1 MGDDIATCRF
11 SALLVFLVC
20 CTVGCGDSTS
30 PPTCPANSGV
40 DISVSGGLNPTITW
54 AAECGAV
61 EVAVFSPLTGFPVWH
76 LNADTRWIPNPLT
89 YGVVPPGTKVLH
101 TAEALQTG
109 TRYGVYVALLVGT
122 DTFNI
127 VGGFTP

>member
-1 MGDDIATCRF
+1 MGDDIAACRF

-30 PPTCPANSGV
+30 PTTCAANSSV
-40 DISVSGGLNPTITW
+40 DINVSGGLNPTIAR
-54 AAECGAV
+54 AAECGAE
-61 EVAVFSPLTGFPVWH
+61 EVAVFSPATGLPVWH
-76 LNADTRWIPNPLT
+76 LTADTRSLPNPLT

-109 TRYGVYVALLVGT
+109 TRYGVYVAILVGT
-122 DTFNI
+122 DTLAST
-127 VGGFTP
+127 GGFTP

>member
-1 MGDDIATCRF
+1 MGDDIPTCRF
-11 SALLVFLVC
+11 STLLVFLVC

-30 PPTCPANSGV
+30 PPACPANSSV

-54 AAECGAV
+54 AAECGAE
-61 EVAVFSPLTGFPVWH
+61 EVAVFDPVTGLPVWH
-76 LNADTRWIPNPLT
+76 LTADTRWIPNPVT

-109 TRYGVYVALLVGT
+109 TRYGVYVAILVGT
-122 DTFNI
+122 DTLARI
-127 VGGFTP
+127 GGFTP

>member
-1 MGDDIATCRF
+1 MGDDVGTCRF

-20 CTVGCGDSTS
+20 CLVGCGDSTS
-30 PPTCPANSGV
+30 PPTCPANSSV
-40 DISVSGGLNPTITW
+40 DINVSGGLNPTIAW

-61 EVAVFSPLTGFPVWH
+61 EVAVFDLSTGLPIWHLTG
-76 LNADTRWIPNPLT
+76 DTRWIPNPVT

-109 TRYGVYVALLVGT
+109 TRYGVYVGILVGT
-122 DTFNI
+122 DTLDSISF
-127 VGGFTP
+127 FTP